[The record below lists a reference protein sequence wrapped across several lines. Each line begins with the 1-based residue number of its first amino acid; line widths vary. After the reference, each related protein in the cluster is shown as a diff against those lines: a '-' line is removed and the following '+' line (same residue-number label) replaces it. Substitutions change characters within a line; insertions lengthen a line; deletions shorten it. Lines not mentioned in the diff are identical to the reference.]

1 MKKLLSLLCVMGL
14 SLMLVACGNKAADN
28 LTSYKEAVLN
38 EDSSALISLV
48 EMEDGELTEYEAEA
62 YFKLINEMY
71 SKGEFTGLI
80 DKEIERMEAKAKSG
94 KIKPDSDLEFEFLL
108 IENDGEV
115 ELEIPRYK
123 TGLDLPSSTYQITA
137 GVNDL
142 TIENAHGNNYQ
153 EIGVYVPGIYEIEG
167 TATKDT
173 VEGDYSISID
183 FTKSQNERASITG
196 NIYSFT
202 INKGYTNTTVK
213 KVFVN
218 GEEVNKNENDNY
230 SVKLDNHTPTIKI
243 LVDYQ
248 GKEVESKEIKA
259 ELMYLGTNSV
269 PLEIDE
275 SKILEAEDDNRA
287 QKGIDNTLI
296 SLFDGTALRLPLTSA
311 DALVKKSLIYN
322 YFSDNKIHSD
332 YEKLVEKYSEKG
344 AKFEFSVP
352 KSTKVGN
359 DKDDFTY
366 EVETELTKDGKTV
379 DTLKFEMEFVKKN
392 DKMLIKSVKELNK

>member
-14 SLMLVACGNKAADN
+14 SFLLVACGDKADEK

-48 EMEDGELTEYEAEA
+48 EMEDEELTEDEAEA

-71 SKGEFTGLI
+71 SKEEFTELV

-94 KIKPDSDLEFEFLL
+94 EIKPDSDLGFEFLL

-123 TGLDLPSSTYQITA
+123 IGLDLPSSTYQITA

-183 FTKSQNERASITG
+183 FTKPKNERASIDG
-196 NIYSFT
+196 NIYSFR
-202 INKGYTNTTVK
+202 IDQGYSNTTIK

-218 GEEVNKNENDNY
+218 GEEVSKNENDMY
-230 SVKLDNHTPTIKI
+230 SVKLDNNMPTIKA

-248 GKEVESKEIKA
+248 GNEVESEEVKQ
-259 ELMYLGTNSV
+259 ELKYVGVNSV

-275 SKILEAEDDNRA
+275 SKIKDSEEDNLAEKRVN
-287 QKGIDNTLI
+287 NTVTH
-296 SLFDGTALRLPLTSA
+296 LFDSSATVLSLTEA
-311 DALVKKSLIYN
+311 DAAVKKALIKN
-322 YFSDNKIHSD
+322 DFADNDVHAE
-332 YEKLVEKYSEKG
+332 YEKLIDKYAEKG
-344 AKFEFSVP
+344 TKFEFSVP

-366 EVETELTKDGKTV
+366 EVESELTKDGKTV

>member
-1 MKKLLSLLCVMGL
+1 MKRILAMVIFCLILAG
-14 SLMLVACGNKAADN
+14 CGNKAADN

-48 EMEDGELTEYEAEA
+48 EMEDEELTEDEAEA

-71 SKGEFTGLI
+71 SEEEFTELV

-94 KIKPDSDLEFEFLL
+94 EIKPDSDLGFEFLL

-123 TGLDLPSSTYQITA
+123 IGLDLPSSTYQITA

-142 TIENAHGNNYQ
+142 TVENPHGNNYQ
-153 EIGVYVPGIYEIEG
+153 EIGVYVPGIYKIEG

-183 FTKSQNERASITG
+183 FTKPQNERASIDG
-196 NIYSFT
+196 NVYSFR
-202 INKGYTNTTVK
+202 IDQGYSNTTIK

-218 GEEVNKNENDNY
+218 GEEVSKNENDMY
-230 SVKLDNHTPTIKI
+230 SVKLENNTPTIKTI
-243 LVDYQ
+243 IDFQ
-248 GKEVESKEIKA
+248 GKEVESKEVKQDLKYI
-259 ELMYLGTNSV
+259 GINSI

-275 SKILEAEDDNRA
+275 SKLQEAEEDNKSS
-287 QKGIDNTLI
+287 KGVENTI
-296 SLFDGTALRLPLTSA
+296 TSLFEGTATGLSLTSA
-311 DALVKKSLIYN
+311 DAAVKKALIKN
-322 YFSDNKIHSD
+322 DFADNDVHAE
-332 YEKLVEKYSEKG
+332 YEKLIDKYAEKG

-352 KSTKVGN
+352 TTKKLSE
-359 DKDDFTY
+359 DKNDFTY
-366 EVETELTKDGKTV
+366 EVSSELTKDGKPV
-379 DTLKFEMEFVKKN
+379 DSLKFEMEFVKKN
-392 DKMLIKSVKELNK
+392 DKMLIKSVKEVE

>member
-14 SLMLVACGNKAADN
+14 SFLLVACGDKADEK

-38 EDSSALISLV
+38 EDSSALISLL
-48 EMEDGELTEYEAEA
+48 EMEDEELTEDEAEA

-71 SKGEFTGLI
+71 SKEEFTELV

-94 KIKPDSDLEFEFLL
+94 EIKPDSDLGFEFLL

-123 TGLDLPSSTYQITA
+123 IGLDLPSSTYQITA

-142 TIENAHGNNYQ
+142 TVENPHGNNYQ

-183 FTKSQNERASITG
+183 FTKPQNERASIDG
-196 NIYSFT
+196 NVYSFR
-202 INKGYTNTTVK
+202 IDQGYSNTTIK

-218 GEEVNKNENDNY
+218 GEEVSKNENDMY
-230 SVKLDNHTPTIKI
+230 SVKLDNNMPTIKA

-248 GKEVESKEIKA
+248 GNEVESEEVKQ
-259 ELMYLGTNSV
+259 ELKYVGVNSV
-269 PLEIDE
+269 SLEIDE
-275 SKILEAEDDNRA
+275 SKIKDSEEDNLAEKRVN
-287 QKGIDNTLI
+287 NTVTH
-296 SLFDGTALRLPLTSA
+296 LFDSSATVLSLTEA
-311 DALVKKSLIYN
+311 DAAVKKALIKN
-322 YFSDNKIHSD
+322 DFADNDVHAE
-332 YEKLVEKYSEKG
+332 YEKLIDKYAEKG
-344 AKFEFSVP
+344 ANFEFSVP
-352 KSTKVGN
+352 KTKKLSE
-359 DKDDFTY
+359 DKNDFTY
-366 EVETELTKDGKTV
+366 EVSSELTKDGKPV
-379 DTLKFEMEFVKKN
+379 DILKFEMEFVKKN
-392 DKMLIKSVKELNK
+392 DKMLIKSVKEVE

>member
-14 SLMLVACGNKAADN
+14 SFLLVACGDKADEK

-38 EDSSALISLV
+38 EDSSALISLL
-48 EMEDGELTEYEAEA
+48 EMEDEELTEDEAEA

-71 SKGEFTGLI
+71 SKEEFTELV

-94 KIKPDSDLEFEFLL
+94 EIKPDSDLGFEFLL

-123 TGLDLPSSTYQITA
+123 IGLDLPSSTYQITA

-142 TIENAHGNNYQ
+142 TVENPHGNNYQ
-153 EIGVYVPGIYEIEG
+153 EIGVYVPGIYDIEG

-183 FTKSQNERASITG
+183 FTKPQNERASIDG
-196 NIYSFT
+196 NVYSFR
-202 INKGYTNTTVK
+202 IDQGYSNTTIK
-213 KVFVN
+213 KVFIN
-218 GEEVNKNENDNY
+218 GEEVSKNENDMY
-230 SVKLDNHTPTIKI
+230 SVKLDNNMPTIKA

-248 GKEVESKEIKA
+248 GNEVESEEVKQ
-259 ELMYLGTNSV
+259 ELKYVGVNSV

-275 SKILEAEDDNRA
+275 SKIKDSEEDNLAEKRVN
-287 QKGIDNTLI
+287 NTVTH
-296 SLFDGTALRLPLTSA
+296 LFDSSATVLSLTEA
-311 DALVKKSLIYN
+311 DAAVKKALIKN
-322 YFSDNKIHSD
+322 DFADNDVHAE
-332 YEKLVEKYSEKG
+332 YEKLIDKYAEKG

-352 KSTKVGN
+352 TTKKLSE
-359 DKDDFTY
+359 DKNDFTY
-366 EVETELTKDGKTV
+366 EVSSELTKDGKPV

-392 DKMLIKSVKELNK
+392 DKMLIKSVKEVE

>member
-14 SLMLVACGNKAADN
+14 SFLLVACGDKADEK

-48 EMEDGELTEYEAEA
+48 EMEDEELTEDEAEA

-71 SKGEFTGLI
+71 SKEEFTELV

-94 KIKPDSDLEFEFLL
+94 EIKPDSDLGFEFLL

-123 TGLDLPSSTYQITA
+123 IGLDLPSSTYQITA

-142 TIENAHGNNYQ
+142 TVENPHGNNYQ

-183 FTKSQNERASITG
+183 FTKPQNERASIDG
-196 NIYSFT
+196 NVYSFR
-202 INKGYTNTTVK
+202 IDQGYSNTTIK

-218 GEEVNKNENDNY
+218 GEEVSKNENDMY
-230 SVKLDNHTPTIKI
+230 SVKLDNNMPTMKA

-248 GKEVESKEIKA
+248 GNEVESEEVKQ
-259 ELMYLGTNSV
+259 ELKYVGVNSV

-275 SKILEAEDDNRA
+275 SKIKDSEEDNLAEKRVN
-287 QKGIDNTLI
+287 NTVTH
-296 SLFDGTALRLPLTSA
+296 LFDSSATVLSLTEA
-311 DALVKKSLIYN
+311 DAAVKKALIKN
-322 YFSDNKIHSD
+322 DFADNDVHAE
-332 YEKLVEKYSEKG
+332 YEKLIDKYAEKG
-344 AKFEFSVP
+344 AKFQFSVP
-352 KSTKVGN
+352 TTKKLSE
-359 DKDDFTY
+359 DKNDFTY
-366 EVETELTKDGKTV
+366 EVSSELTKDGKPV
-379 DTLKFEMEFVKKN
+379 DILKFEMEFVKKN
-392 DKMLIKSVKELNK
+392 DKMLIKSVKEVE

>member
-1 MKKLLSLLCVMGL
+1 MKRILAIVIFCLILAG
-14 SLMLVACGNKAADN
+14 CGNKAADN

-48 EMEDGELTEYEAEA
+48 EMEDEELTEDEAEA

-71 SKGEFTGLI
+71 SKEEFTELV

-94 KIKPDSDLEFEFLL
+94 EIKPDSDLGFEFLL

-123 TGLDLPSSTYQITA
+123 IGLDLPSSTYQITT

-142 TIENAHGNNYQ
+142 TVENPHGNNYQ

-183 FTKSQNERASITG
+183 FTKPQNERASIDG
-196 NIYSFT
+196 NVYSFR
-202 INKGYTNTTVK
+202 IDQGYSNTTIK

-218 GEEVNKNENDNY
+218 GEEVSKNENDMY
-230 SVKLDNHTPTIKI
+230 SVKLENNTPTIKTI
-243 LVDYQ
+243 IDFQ
-248 GKEVESKEIKA
+248 GKEVESKEVKQ
-259 ELMYLGTNSV
+259 ELKYIGINSI

-275 SKILEAEDDNRA
+275 SKLQEAEEDNKSS
-287 QKGIDNTLI
+287 KGVENTI
-296 SLFDGTALRLPLTSA
+296 TSLFEGTATGLSLTSA
-311 DALVKKSLIYN
+311 DAAVKKALIKN
-322 YFSDNKIHSD
+322 DFADNDVHAE
-332 YEKLVEKYSEKG
+332 YEKLIDKYAEKG

-352 KSTKVGN
+352 TTKKLSE
-359 DKDDFTY
+359 DKNDFTY
-366 EVETELTKDGKTV
+366 EVSSELTKDGKPV

-392 DKMLIKSVKELNK
+392 DKMLIKSVKEVE

>member
-1 MKKLLSLLCVMGL
+1 MKKLLSLLCFMGL
-14 SLMLVACGNKAADN
+14 SFLLVACGDKADAK

-48 EMEDGELTEYEAEA
+48 EMENGELTEDEAEA

-71 SKGEFTGLI
+71 SKEEFTELV
-80 DKEIERMEAKAKSG
+80 DKEIERIEAKAKSG
-94 KIKPDSDLEFEFLL
+94 EIKPDSDLGFEFLL

-123 TGLDLPSSTYQITA
+123 IGLDLPSSTYQIAA

-142 TIENAHGNNYQ
+142 TVENPHGNNYQ
-153 EIGVYVPGIYEIEG
+153 EIGVYVPGIYKIEG

-183 FTKSQNERASITG
+183 FTKPQNERASIDG
-196 NIYSFT
+196 NVYSFR
-202 INKGYTNTTVK
+202 IDQGYSNTTIK

-218 GEEVNKNENDNY
+218 GEEVSKNENDMY
-230 SVKLDNHTPTIKI
+230 SVKLDNNMPTIKV

-248 GKEVESKEIKA
+248 GNEVESEEVKQ
-259 ELMYLGTNSV
+259 ELKYVGVNSV

-275 SKILEAEDDNRA
+275 SKIKDSEEDNLAEKRVN
-287 QKGIDNTLI
+287 NTVTH
-296 SLFDGTALRLPLTSA
+296 LFDSSATVLSLTEA
-311 DALVKKSLIYN
+311 DAAVKKALIKN
-322 YFSDNKIHSD
+322 DFADNDVHAE
-332 YEKLVEKYSEKG
+332 YEKLIDKYSEKG

-352 KSTKVGN
+352 TTKKLSE
-359 DKDDFTY
+359 DKNDFTY
-366 EVETELTKDGKTV
+366 EVSSELTKDGKPV

-392 DKMLIKSVKELNK
+392 DKMLIKSVKEVE

>member
-14 SLMLVACGNKAADN
+14 SFLLVACGDKADEK

-48 EMEDGELTEYEAEA
+48 EMEDEELTEDEAEA

-71 SKGEFTGLI
+71 SKEEFTELV

-94 KIKPDSDLEFEFLL
+94 EIKPDSDLGFEFLL

-123 TGLDLPSSTYQITA
+123 IGLDLPSSTYQITA

-142 TIENAHGNNYQ
+142 TVENPHGNNYQ
-153 EIGVYVPGIYEIEG
+153 EIGVYVPGIYEIKG

-183 FTKSQNERASITG
+183 FTKPKNERASIDG
-196 NIYSFT
+196 NIYSFR
-202 INKGYTNTTVK
+202 IDQGYSNTTIK

-218 GEEVNKNENDNY
+218 GEEVSKNENDMY
-230 SVKLDNHTPTIKI
+230 SVKLDNNMPTIKA

-248 GKEVESKEIKA
+248 GNEVESEEVKQ
-259 ELMYLGTNSV
+259 ELKYVGVNSV

-275 SKILEAEDDNRA
+275 SKIKDSEEDNLAEKRVN
-287 QKGIDNTLI
+287 NTVTH
-296 SLFDGTALRLPLTSA
+296 LFDSSATVLSLTEA
-311 DALVKKSLIYN
+311 DAAVKKALIKN
-322 YFSDNKIHSD
+322 DFADNDVHAE
-332 YEKLVEKYSEKG
+332 YEKLIDKYAEKG

-366 EVETELTKDGKTV
+366 EVESELTKDGKTV
-379 DTLKFEMEFVKKN
+379 DTLKFEMEFVKMN

>member
-48 EMEDGELTEYEAEA
+48 EMEDGELTEDEAEA

-71 SKGEFTGLI
+71 SKGEFIGLI

-123 TGLDLPSSTYQITA
+123 IGLDLPSSTYQITA

-142 TIENAHGNNYQ
+142 TVENPHGNNYQ
-153 EIGVYVPGIYEIEG
+153 EIGVYVPGIYKIEG

-183 FTKSQNERASITG
+183 FTKPQNERASIDG
-196 NIYSFT
+196 NVYSFR
-202 INKGYTNTTVK
+202 IDQGYSNTTIK

-218 GEEVNKNENDNY
+218 GEEVSKNENDMY
-230 SVKLDNHTPTIKI
+230 SVKLENNTPTIKTI
-243 LVDYQ
+243 IDFQ
-248 GKEVESKEIKA
+248 GKEVESKEVKQDLKYI
-259 ELMYLGTNSV
+259 GINSI

-275 SKILEAEDDNRA
+275 SKLQEAEEDNKSS
-287 QKGIDNTLI
+287 KGVENTI
-296 SLFDGTALRLPLTSA
+296 TSLFEGTATGLSLTSA
-311 DALVKKSLIYN
+311 DAAVKKALIKN
-322 YFSDNKIHSD
+322 DFADNDVHAE
-332 YEKLVEKYSEKG
+332 YEKLIDKYAEKG

-352 KSTKVGN
+352 TTKKLSE
-359 DKDDFTY
+359 DKNDFTY
-366 EVETELTKDGKTV
+366 EVSSELTKDGKPV
-379 DTLKFEMEFVKKN
+379 DSLKFEMEFVKKN
-392 DKMLIKSVKELNK
+392 DKMLIKSVKEVE

>member
-1 MKKLLSLLCVMGL
+1 KLLSLLCVMGL

-202 INKGYTNTTVK
+202 INKGYTN
-213 KVFVN
+213 
-218 GEEVNKNENDNY
+218 
-230 SVKLDNHTPTIKI
+230 
-243 LVDYQ
+243 
-248 GKEVESKEIKA
+248 
-259 ELMYLGTNSV
+259 
-269 PLEIDE
+269 
-275 SKILEAEDDNRA
+275 
-287 QKGIDNTLI
+287 
-296 SLFDGTALRLPLTSA
+296 
-311 DALVKKSLIYN
+311 
-322 YFSDNKIHSD
+322 
-332 YEKLVEKYSEKG
+332 
-344 AKFEFSVP
+344 
-352 KSTKVGN
+352 
-359 DKDDFTY
+359 
-366 EVETELTKDGKTV
+366 
-379 DTLKFEMEFVKKN
+379 
-392 DKMLIKSVKELNK
+392 

>member
-14 SLMLVACGNKAADN
+14 SFLLVACGDKADEK

-48 EMEDGELTEYEAEA
+48 EMEDEELTEYEAEA

-71 SKGEFTGLI
+71 SKEEFTELV

-94 KIKPDSDLEFEFLL
+94 EIKPDSDLGFEFLL

-123 TGLDLPSSTYQITA
+123 IGLDLPSSTYQITA

-142 TIENAHGNNYQ
+142 TVENPHGNNYQ

-183 FTKSQNERASITG
+183 FTKPQNERASIDG
-196 NIYSFT
+196 NVYSFR
-202 INKGYTNTTVK
+202 IDQGYSNTTIK

-218 GEEVNKNENDNY
+218 GEEVSKNENDMY
-230 SVKLDNHTPTIKI
+230 SVKLDNNMPTIKA

-248 GKEVESKEIKA
+248 GNEVESEEVKQ
-259 ELMYLGTNSV
+259 ELKYVGVNSV

-275 SKILEAEDDNRA
+275 SKIKDSEEDNLAEKRVN
-287 QKGIDNTLI
+287 NTVTH
-296 SLFDGTALRLPLTSA
+296 LFDSSATVLSLTEA
-311 DALVKKSLIYN
+311 DAAVKKALIKN
-322 YFSDNKIHSD
+322 DFADNDVHAE
-332 YEKLVEKYSEKG
+332 YEKLIDKYAEKG
-344 AKFEFSVP
+344 ANFEFSVP
-352 KSTKVGN
+352 TTKKLSE
-359 DKDDFTY
+359 DKNDFTY
-366 EVETELTKDGKTV
+366 EVSSELTKEGKPV
-379 DTLKFEMEFVKKN
+379 DTLKYEMEFVKKN
-392 DKMLIKSVKELNK
+392 DKMLIKSVKEVE

>member
-1 MKKLLSLLCVMGL
+1 MKRILAMVIFCLILAG
-14 SLMLVACGNKAADN
+14 CGNKAADN

-48 EMEDGELTEYEAEA
+48 EMEDEELTEDEAEA

-71 SKGEFTGLI
+71 SEEEFTELV

-94 KIKPDSDLEFEFLL
+94 EIKPDSDLGFEFLL

-123 TGLDLPSSTYQITA
+123 IGLDLPSSTYQITA

-142 TIENAHGNNYQ
+142 TVENPHGNNYQ
-153 EIGVYVPGIYEIEG
+153 EIGVYVPGIYKIEG

-183 FTKSQNERASITG
+183 FTKPQNERASIDG
-196 NIYSFT
+196 NVYSFR
-202 INKGYTNTTVK
+202 IDQGYSNTTIK

-218 GEEVNKNENDNY
+218 GEEVSKNENDMY
-230 SVKLDNHTPTIKI
+230 SVKLENNTPTIKTI
-243 LVDYQ
+243 IDFQ
-248 GKEVESKEIKA
+248 GKEVESKEVKQDLKYI
-259 ELMYLGTNSV
+259 GINSI

-275 SKILEAEDDNRA
+275 SKLQEAEEDNKSS
-287 QKGIDNTLI
+287 KGVENTI
-296 SLFDGTALRLPLTSA
+296 TSLFEGTATGLSLTSA
-311 DALVKKSLIYN
+311 DAAVKKALIKN
-322 YFSDNKIHSD
+322 DFADNDVHAE
-332 YEKLVEKYSEKG
+332 YEKLIDKYAEKG

-352 KSTKVGN
+352 KTKKLSE
-359 DKDDFTY
+359 DKNDFTY
-366 EVETELTKDGKTV
+366 EVSSELTKDGKPV
-379 DTLKFEMEFVKKN
+379 DSLKFEMEFVKKN
-392 DKMLIKSVKELNK
+392 DKMLIKSVKEVE

>member
-1 MKKLLSLLCVMGL
+1 M
-14 SLMLVACGNKAADN
+14 
-28 LTSYKEAVLN
+28 
-38 EDSSALISLV
+38 
-48 EMEDGELTEYEAEA
+48 
-62 YFKLINEMY
+62 
-71 SKGEFTGLI
+71 
-80 DKEIERMEAKAKSG
+80 
-94 KIKPDSDLEFEFLL
+94 
-108 IENDGEV
+108 
-115 ELEIPRYK
+115 
-123 TGLDLPSSTYQITA
+123 
-137 GVNDL
+137 
-142 TIENAHGNNYQ
+142 
-153 EIGVYVPGIYEIEG
+153 
-167 TATKDT
+167 
-173 VEGDYSISID
+173 
-183 FTKSQNERASITG
+183 
-196 NIYSFT
+196 
-202 INKGYTNTTVK
+202 
-213 KVFVN
+213 N

-259 ELMYLGTNSV
+259 ELMYLGTNSI

-275 SKILEAEDDNRA
+275 SKILEAEEDNRA

-296 SLFDGTALRLPLTSA
+296 SLFEGTALGLPLTSA
-311 DALVKKSLIYN
+311 DAMIKKSLIDN

-366 EVETELTKDGKTV
+366 EVESELTKDGKTV

>member
-1 MKKLLSLLCVMGL
+1 MKKLLSLLCVMGISFL
-14 SLMLVACGNKAADN
+14 LVACGDKADEK

-38 EDSSALISLV
+38 EDSSALISLL
-48 EMEDGELTEYEAEA
+48 EMEDEELTEDEAEA

-71 SKGEFTGLI
+71 SKEEFTELV

-94 KIKPDSDLEFEFLL
+94 EIKPDSDLGFEFLL

-123 TGLDLPSSTYQITA
+123 IGLDLPSSTYQITA

-142 TIENAHGNNYQ
+142 TVENPHGNNYQ

-183 FTKSQNERASITG
+183 FTKPQNERASIDG
-196 NIYSFT
+196 NVYSFR
-202 INKGYTNTTVK
+202 IDQGYSNTTIK

-218 GEEVNKNENDNY
+218 GEEVSKNENDMY
-230 SVKLDNHTPTIKI
+230 SVKLDNNMPTIKA

-248 GKEVESKEIKA
+248 GNEVESEEVKQ
-259 ELMYLGTNSV
+259 ELKYVGVNSV

-275 SKILEAEDDNRA
+275 SKIKDSEEDNLAEKRVN
-287 QKGIDNTLI
+287 NTVTH
-296 SLFDGTALRLPLTSA
+296 LFDSSATVLSLTEA
-311 DALVKKSLIYN
+311 DAAVKKALIKN
-322 YFSDNKIHSD
+322 DFADNDVHAE
-332 YEKLVEKYSEKG
+332 YENLIDKYAEKG

-352 KSTKVGN
+352 TTKKLSE
-359 DKDDFTY
+359 DKNDFTY
-366 EVETELTKDGKTV
+366 EVSSELTKDGKPV
-379 DTLKFEMEFVKKN
+379 DILKFEMEFVKKN
-392 DKMLIKSVKELNK
+392 DKMLIKSVKEVE

>member
-1 MKKLLSLLCVMGL
+1 MKRILAMVIFCLILAG
-14 SLMLVACGNKAADN
+14 CGNKAADN

-48 EMEDGELTEYEAEA
+48 EMEDEELTEDEAEA

-71 SKGEFTGLI
+71 SEEEFTELV

-94 KIKPDSDLEFEFLL
+94 EIKPDSDLGYEFLL

-123 TGLDLPSSTYQITA
+123 IGLDLPSSTYQITA

-142 TIENAHGNNYQ
+142 TVENPHGNNYQ
-153 EIGVYVPGIYEIEG
+153 EIGVYVPGIYKIEG

-183 FTKSQNERASITG
+183 FTKPQNERASIDG
-196 NIYSFT
+196 NVYSFR
-202 INKGYTNTTVK
+202 IDQGYSNTTIK

-218 GEEVNKNENDNY
+218 GEEVSKNENDMY
-230 SVKLDNHTPTIKI
+230 SVKLENNTPTIKTI
-243 LVDYQ
+243 IDFQ
-248 GKEVESKEIKA
+248 GKEVESKEVKQDLKYI
-259 ELMYLGTNSV
+259 GINSI

-275 SKILEAEDDNRA
+275 SKLQEAEEDNKSS
-287 QKGIDNTLI
+287 KGVENTI
-296 SLFDGTALRLPLTSA
+296 TSLFEGTATGLSLTSA
-311 DALVKKSLIYN
+311 DAAVKKALIKN
-322 YFSDNKIHSD
+322 DFADNDVHAE
-332 YEKLVEKYSEKG
+332 YEKLIDKYAEKG

-352 KSTKVGN
+352 TTKKLSE
-359 DKDDFTY
+359 DKNDFTY
-366 EVETELTKDGKTV
+366 EVSSELTKDGKPV
-379 DTLKFEMEFVKKN
+379 DSLKFEMEFVKKN
-392 DKMLIKSVKELNK
+392 DKMLIKSVKEVE

>member
-14 SLMLVACGNKAADN
+14 SFLLVACGDKADEK

-48 EMEDGELTEYEAEA
+48 EMENGELTEDEAEA

-71 SKGEFTGLI
+71 SKEEFTELV

-94 KIKPDSDLEFEFLL
+94 EIKPDSDLGFEFLL

-123 TGLDLPSSTYQITA
+123 IGLDLPSSTYQITT

-142 TIENAHGNNYQ
+142 TVENPHGNNYQ
-153 EIGVYVPGIYEIEG
+153 EIGVYVPGIYDIEG

-183 FTKSQNERASITG
+183 FTKPQNERASIDG
-196 NIYSFT
+196 NVYSFR
-202 INKGYTNTTVK
+202 IDQGYSNTTIK
-213 KVFVN
+213 KVFIN
-218 GEEVNKNENDNY
+218 GEEVSKNENDMY
-230 SVKLDNHTPTIKI
+230 SVKLDNNMPTIKA

-248 GKEVESKEIKA
+248 GNEVESEEVKQ
-259 ELMYLGTNSV
+259 ELKYVGVNSV

-275 SKILEAEDDNRA
+275 SKIKDSEEDNLAEKRVN
-287 QKGIDNTLI
+287 NTVTH
-296 SLFDGTALRLPLTSA
+296 LFDSSATVLSLTEA
-311 DALVKKSLIYN
+311 DAAVKKALIKN
-322 YFSDNKIHSD
+322 DFADNDVHAE
-332 YEKLVEKYSEKG
+332 YEKLIDKYAEKG

-352 KSTKVGN
+352 TTKKLSE
-359 DKDDFTY
+359 DKNDFTY
-366 EVETELTKDGKTV
+366 EVSSELTKDGKPV
-379 DTLKFEMEFVKKN
+379 DTLKYEMEFVKKN
-392 DKMLIKSVKELNK
+392 DKMLIKSVKEVE

>member
-14 SLMLVACGNKAADN
+14 SFLLVACGDKADEK

-48 EMEDGELTEYEAEA
+48 EMENGELTEDEAEA

-71 SKGEFTGLI
+71 SKEEFTELV

-94 KIKPDSDLEFEFLL
+94 EIKPDSDLGFEFLL

-123 TGLDLPSSTYQITA
+123 IGLDLPSSTYQITT

-142 TIENAHGNNYQ
+142 TVENPHGNNYQ
-153 EIGVYVPGIYEIEG
+153 EIGVYVPGIYDIEG

-183 FTKSQNERASITG
+183 FTKPQNERASIDG
-196 NIYSFT
+196 NVYSFR
-202 INKGYTNTTVK
+202 IDQGYSNTTIK

-218 GEEVNKNENDNY
+218 GEEVSKNENDMY
-230 SVKLDNHTPTIKI
+230 SVKLDNNMPTIKA

-248 GKEVESKEIKA
+248 GNEVESEEVKQ
-259 ELMYLGTNSV
+259 ELKYVGVNSV

-275 SKILEAEDDNRA
+275 SKIKDSEEDNLAEKRVN
-287 QKGIDNTLI
+287 NTVTH
-296 SLFDGTALRLPLTSA
+296 LFDSSATVLSLTEA
-311 DALVKKSLIYN
+311 DAAVKKALIKN
-322 YFSDNKIHSD
+322 DFADNDVHAE
-332 YEKLVEKYSEKG
+332 YEKLIDKYAEKG

-352 KSTKVGN
+352 TTKKLSE
-359 DKDDFTY
+359 DKNDFTY
-366 EVETELTKDGKTV
+366 EVSSELTKDGKPV
-379 DTLKFEMEFVKKN
+379 DSLKFEMEFVKKN
-392 DKMLIKSVKELNK
+392 DKMLIKSVKEVE

>member
-14 SLMLVACGNKAADN
+14 SFLLVACGDKADEK

-48 EMEDGELTEYEAEA
+48 EMENGELTEDEAEA
-62 YFKLINEMY
+62 YFRLINKMY
-71 SKGEFTGLI
+71 SKEEFTDLV

-94 KIKPDSDLEFEFLL
+94 EIKPDSDLGFEFLL

-123 TGLDLPSSTYQITA
+123 IGLDLPSSTYQITT

-142 TIENAHGNNYQ
+142 TVENPHGNNYQ

-183 FTKSQNERASITG
+183 FTKPQNERASIEG
-196 NIYSFT
+196 NVYSFR
-202 INKGYTNTTVK
+202 IDQGYSNTTIK

-218 GEEVNKNENDNY
+218 GEEVSKNENDMY
-230 SVKLDNHTPTIKI
+230 SVKLDNNMPTIKA

-248 GKEVESKEIKA
+248 GNEVESEEVKQ
-259 ELMYLGTNSV
+259 ELKYVGVNSV

-275 SKILEAEDDNRA
+275 SKIKDSEEDNLAEKRVN
-287 QKGIDNTLI
+287 NTVTH
-296 SLFDGTALRLPLTSA
+296 LFDSSATVLSLTEA
-311 DALVKKSLIYN
+311 DAAVKKALIKN
-322 YFSDNKIHSD
+322 DFADNDVHAE
-332 YEKLVEKYSEKG
+332 YENLIDKYAEKG

-352 KSTKVGN
+352 TTKKLSE
-359 DKDDFTY
+359 DKNDFTY
-366 EVETELTKDGKTV
+366 EVSSELTKDGKPV
-379 DTLKFEMEFVKKN
+379 DILKFEMEFVKKN
-392 DKMLIKSVKELNK
+392 DKMLIKSVKEVE